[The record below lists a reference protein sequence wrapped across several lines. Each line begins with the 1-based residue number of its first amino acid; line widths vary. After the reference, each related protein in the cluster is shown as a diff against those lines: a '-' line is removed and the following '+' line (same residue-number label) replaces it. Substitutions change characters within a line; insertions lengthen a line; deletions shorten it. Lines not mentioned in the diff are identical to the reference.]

1 MLAAGILGDC
11 SGHRGGF
18 STIPLGEALRK
29 WDWLRVGTAK
39 ILEKSLVAKVSV
51 PISFTAL
58 GFVGSRIRE
67 NSDFP
72 LAGSASRSPFTRS
85 EALAMK
91 LSSIIAAYAGIF
103 LGACAAVA
111 QTDEFRID
119 TDVFVGENK
128 EPIAQS
134 VTVFS
139 SGMVYDFPL
148 IGPREITV
156 FDPGRGRFVLLD
168 ADRKVKTTL
177 STQDLLEFTA
187 AMKVQAEKMGG
198 LLAGA
203 SDAQFERETDSAGE
217 WLTVRTKLLTYRAKG
232 IEPRIVSAA
241 ASYQQF
247 ADWYARLNATRPGSM
262 PPFARIE
269 LNRMLVEKSLI
280 PEEVEL
286 TVAPERGLMGRKTTI
301 HSRHLPYW
309 RLSNTD
315 RSRIEAAGTQ
325 MAKFPAVSFQ
335 EYRQTPRP

>member
-1 MLAAGILGDC
+1 MRNA
-11 SGHRGGF
+11 
-18 STIPLGEALRK
+18 
-29 WDWLRVGTAK
+29 
-39 ILEKSLVAKVSV
+39 
-51 PISFTAL
+51 
-58 GFVGSRIRE
+58 
-67 NSDFP
+67 
-72 LAGSASRSPFTRS
+72 
-85 EALAMK
+85 
-91 LSSIIAAYAGIF
+91 SIISVYAWI
-103 LGACAAVA
+103 LCGACAAVA

-119 TDVFVGENK
+119 TDVFLGDSK

-148 IGPREITV
+148 IGPRETTV
-156 FDPGRGRFVLLD
+156 FDPGRSRLVLLD

-198 LLAGA
+198 LLAEA
-203 SDAQFERETDSAGE
+203 ADAQFERESGVADE
-217 WLTVRTKLLTYRAKG
+217 WLTLRTKMLTYRAKG
-232 IEPRIVSAA
+232 VEPQIASASA
-241 ASYQQF
+241 LYQQF

-269 LNRMLVEKSLI
+269 LNRMLVEKGCI

-301 HSRHLPYW
+301 RSRHLPYW

-315 RSRIEAAGTQ
+315 RTRIETAGTQ
-325 MAKFPAVSFQ
+325 MATFSAVTFQ

>member
-1 MLAAGILGDC
+1 M
-11 SGHRGGF
+11 R
-18 STIPLGEALRK
+18 
-29 WDWLRVGTAK
+29 
-39 ILEKSLVAKVSV
+39 
-51 PISFTAL
+51 
-58 GFVGSRIRE
+58 
-67 NSDFP
+67 
-72 LAGSASRSPFTRS
+72 
-85 EALAMK
+85 
-91 LSSIIAAYAGIF
+91 LSSIVAAYAGIL

-187 AMKVQAEKMGG
+187 AMKVHAEKMGG

-203 SDAQFERETDSAGE
+203 SDAQFERETDSAEE
-217 WLTVRTKLLTYRAKG
+217 WITLRTKMLMYRAKG
-232 IEPRIVSAA
+232 VEPQIESAA

-262 PPFARIE
+262 PPFLRIE
-269 LNRMLVEKSLI
+269 LNRMLVEKGLI

-286 TVAPERGLMGRKTTI
+286 TVAPERGLMGASFAAWRRCRLLPI
-301 HSRHLPYW
+301 AASGVLLIGLRWPASRAMPFCYLVARGWPSW
-309 RLSNTD
+309 CGACR
-315 RSRIEAAGTQ
+315 RSSWLR
-325 MAKFPAVSFQ
+325 
-335 EYRQTPRP
+335 RPSRD